1 MSKPENYVNK
11 RAGSVSKRRALTNS
25 TFSARLMLVLAAI
38 MIVASCASA
47 PRCPMRPQST
57 GKTIKSATP
66 PPEDTGPII
75 QTTLSGDPGVTDIEI
90 YQGTGEFINKDAA
103 QAVPEVVS
111 EDGEIVLN
119 FEG

>member
-1 MSKPENYVNK
+1 MNQKMTKINNGKSRMSKPENYVNK

-47 PRCPMRPQST
+47 PRPMRAQST
-57 GKTIKSATP
+57 GKTIRTATP
-66 PPEDTGPII
+66 PPDDTGPII
-75 QTTLSGDPGVTDIEI
+75 QTAIAGDPGVTDIEI

-103 QAVPEVVS
+103 RAIP
-111 EDGEIVLN
+111 
-119 FEG
+119 